1 MITKRATQR
10 STLTL
15 TRQFF
20 SNSRKSRV
28 NCSRGES
35 ASRSKIRNG
44 CSKWPQIAHVWRR
57 KMQPVAWQARW
68 KNTPAMN
75 VLSETSAACADPVG
89 EELRRCDEH
98 PELSRFLTQERH
110 PVHLVGVAGSG
121 MSGLAGLLIELGH
134 AVSGSDKATTTET
147 DRLQRLGLRFYDQ
160 HLPDL
165 ANRAELVVFSS
176 AIKDD
181 NPILRGARNSGKS
194 LVRRAEALAAIMHAK
209 RGIVIAGMHGKTTT
223 SAMTA
228 HVLREGGLHPSHYV
242 GAEIPLLGTN
252 AHWDWRGEFFVTE
265 GDESDGTL
273 RCFRPEHSLILNIEE
288 EHLDFYADLAAI
300 EKVFEQLIDQTSG
313 TIFYNIDDPNT
324 ARLCA
329 KRNSAVS
336 YGFSENARYRGIN
349 VELRDLGSVFCVC
362 RQGQKLGQATLNVP
376 GEHNVHNALGV
387 IALASELGIPF
398 EKIAA
403 SLRKFEHA
411 RRRFEIKY
419 ESDRFLLIDDYAH
432 HPTEIRATLKTARAT
447 GRRRVLAMFQPHR
460 YSRTKALCREF
471 GSAFDEADRV
481 VVTDVYPAS
490 EPPIPGISG
499 QTIVDEMVKRGHRG
513 ASYQPRFE
521 RVHCDIGNALD
532 VGDFVLSL
540 GAGNIHEQLSILAA
554 DLVIAEK
561 LKAVVGEEG
570 DVRLYEPLSKHTTLR
585 VGGPAQ
591 FWVEPRNEKAFA
603 DLIRFCRDENLPLF
617 AMGRGSNLLVR
628 DGGIRG
634 VVVHPRGGD
643 FDKIQV
649 NSSEITAGAG
659 VKLREIAYAAR
670 ASNLGGLEWME
681 GIPGAVGGA
690 LRMNAGAMGAQTFEK
705 VVRVRYLDGEGNAHD
720 KNRDELEVHYRHFPL
735 LEQNFAVSAT
745 FRGSPA
751 PREQIESRLRE
762 SQEKRRTTQPI
773 AKSAGCIFKNP
784 EKCPAGKLVD
794 ELGLKNSSIGKA
806 RVSEVHGN
814 FIVND
819 GGATATEMLE
829 LIDRIKQTARTKRGI
844 ELETEV
850 QIVGE
855 PV

>member
-1 MITKRATQR
+1 MKPASEECDALADSAREE
-10 STLTL
+10 
-15 TRQFF
+15 FP
-20 SNSRKSRV
+20 SRV
-28 NCSRGES
+28 
-35 ASRSKIRNG
+35 
-44 CSKWPQIAHVWRR
+44 P
-57 KMQPVAWQARW
+57 PLDL
-68 KNTPAMN
+68 P
-75 VLSETSAACADPVG
+75 
-89 EELRRCDEH
+89 
-98 PELSRFLTQERH
+98 RFLTREHHRI
-110 PVHLVGVAGSG
+110 HLVGVAGSG

-134 AVSGSDKATTTET
+134 AVSGSDKVTTTET
-147 DRLQRLGLRFYDQ
+147 ERLQRLGLRFHDQ
-160 HLPDL
+160 HRPEHADA
-165 ANRAELVVFSS
+165 ANLVVFSS
-176 AIKDD
+176 AIKGD
-181 NPILRGARNSGKS
+181 NPILVARRDSGKPV
-194 LVRRAEALAAIMHAK
+194 VRRAEALAAIMRAK
-209 RGIVIAGMHGKTTT
+209 CGIVIAGMHGKTTT

-252 AHWDWRGEFFVTE
+252 AHWDPRGEYFVAE

-273 RCFRPEHSLILNIEE
+273 RCFHPEHSLILNIEE

-313 TIFYNIDDPNT
+313 TVFYNADEPNA

-329 KRNSAVS
+329 KRKGAVS
-336 YGFSENARYRGIN
+336 YGFSEEAHYRGID
-349 VELRDLGSVFCVC
+349 VELRDFGSVFCVDRC
-362 RQGQKLGQATLNVP
+362 GGKLGEATLNVP

-403 SLRKFEHA
+403 SLRKFQHA

-419 ESDRFLLIDDYAH
+419 ESDCFLLIDDYAH
-432 HPTEIRATLKTARAT
+432 HPTEIRATLKTARAM
-447 GRRRVLAMFQPHR
+447 GRKRVLAIFQPHR
-460 YSRTKALCREF
+460 YSRTKALCRKF

-532 VGDFVLSL
+532 IGDLVLSL

-591 FWVEPRNEKAFA
+591 FWVEPRNEKAFS

-643 FDKIQV
+643 LDKIQV

-690 LRMNAGAMGAQTFEK
+690 LRMNAGAMGAQTFES
-705 VVRVRYLDGEGNAHD
+705 VTRIRYLDAEGNPHVKD
-720 KNRDELEVHYRHFPL
+720 RDELEVFYRRFPL
-735 LEQNFAVSAT
+735 LENNFAISAT
-745 FRGSPA
+745 FRTQPA
-751 PREQIESRLRE
+751 ERAEIDRRLRK

-784 EKCPAGKLVD
+784 DSIPAGRLVD
-794 ELGLKNSSIGKA
+794 ELGLKNSRVGNA

-819 GGATATEMLE
+819 GGATAAEMLQ
-829 LIDRIKQTARTKRGI
+829 LIDKIQSAARAMRGI

-850 QIVGE
+850 EIVGE
-855 PV
+855 AE